1 MSNANKKVVEKSA
14 TDTANDG
21 LESLATRLEAM
32 AIEATELGE
41 DRPAKAVTKAVK
53 SCRSAMQQR
62 AIRFKKVGNLV
73 ANLKAKGLTAEQI
86 VAELTR

>member
-1 MSNANKKVVEKSA
+1 MSNPNKKAGDKSA
-14 TDTANDG
+14 TEKPNDG

-32 AIEATELGE
+32 ATEATELGE
-41 DRPAKAVTKAVK
+41 DRPAKAITKAAK

-62 AIRFKKVGNLV
+62 AARFKKVGSLV
-73 ANLKAKGLTAEQI
+73 ANLKAKGMTAEQI